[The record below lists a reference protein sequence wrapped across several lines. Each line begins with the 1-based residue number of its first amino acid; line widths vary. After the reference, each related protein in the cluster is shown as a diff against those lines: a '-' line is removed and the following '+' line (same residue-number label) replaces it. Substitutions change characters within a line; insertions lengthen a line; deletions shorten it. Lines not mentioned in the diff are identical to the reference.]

1 MKWKKIAT
9 MTLVL
14 TLVCGTAVFAE
25 SVSDNVRIVINKK
38 ELDDAGLIVDNKAY
52 LAVSKFAGAMQAMLT
67 WDNDTKKVTIY
78 KPNVHML
85 TMKDSVPFQ
94 SVPKDK
100 YKFFV
105 YAQIDSLKTSISA
118 FKITITDPY
127 GEATLIDARDSSDKN
142 FPSDMDIFGI
152 KTKDF
157 TYDFKYAGT
166 YVVRFL
172 MKQDDGSGYQVV
184 SEKVITAK

>member
-1 MKWKKIAT
+1 MKWRKIAIMT
-9 MTLVL
+9 MVL

-25 SVSDNVRIVINKK
+25 SMTKNVRLVINKK
-38 ELDDAGLIVDNKAY
+38 EIDDAGLIVDNKAY
-52 LAVSKFAGAMQAMLT
+52 LAVSKFAGAMQAMLS
-67 WDNDTKKVTIY
+67 WDDDAKKVTIY

-105 YAQIDSLKTSISA
+105 YAQIDSLKTPISA

-127 GEATLIDARDSSDKN
+127 GDATLIDARDSQDNN

-157 TYDFKYAGT
+157 TYDFQYAGT
-166 YVVRFL
+166 YIVRFL
-172 MKQDDGSGYQVV
+172 MKQEGNASYQVV